1 MMIKGVEWKRGN
13 KMVPFD
19 TISGQVIED
28 YCDSSYE
35 QSVVK
40 RNEM

>member
-1 MMIKGVEWKRGN
+1 
-13 KMVPFD
+13 MVPFD
-19 TISGQVIED
+19 TISEQVIKD
-28 YCDSSYE
+28 YYDSNYE